1 MIKLLGLH
9 IHWTTYL
16 KYVKLSHSSLQATGT
31 GITTMNSSSETNFSE
46 LMTNSGC
53 CLVRIMSHNHRI
65 LHMADLVSN
74 VAKVSP
80 DRWNIP
86 AYKKGHKKI
95 QPNDWISWFNRNR
108 ENRIWTCDPYVPNVV
123 LYQAELLPEKIK

>member
-16 KYVKLSHSSLQATGT
+16 KYVKLSHSSLQAMGT

-53 CLVRIMSHNHRI
+53 CLVGIMSHNHRI

-74 VAKVSP
+74 VAKVSLTVETSLLTKKA
-80 DRWNIP
+80 IKKSSQMTGLVGLTVIGKTGFEP
-86 AYKKGHKKI
+86 AT
-95 QPNDWISWFNRNR
+95 PTSR
-108 ENRIWTCDPYVPNVV
+108 T
-123 LYQAELLPEKIK
+123 

>member
-16 KYVKLSHSSLQATGT
+16 KYVKLSHSSLQAMGT

-53 CLVRIMSHNHRI
+53 CLVGIMSHNHRI

-80 DRWNIP
+80 DRWNTH
-86 AYKKGHKKI
+86 AYKKGHKKN
-95 QPNDWISWFNRNR
+95 PAKWLD
-108 ENRIWTCDPYVPNVV
+108 
-123 LYQAELLPEKIK
+123 

>member
-16 KYVKLSHSSLQATGT
+16 KYVKLSHSSLQAMGT

-53 CLVRIMSHNHRI
+53 CLVGIMSHNHRI

-80 DRWNIP
+80 DRWNTP
-86 AYKKGHKKI
+86 TYKKGHKKSSQMTGLVGLTVI
-95 QPNDWISWFNRNR
+95 GKTGFEPATPTSR
-108 ENRIWTCDPYVPNVV
+108 T
-123 LYQAELLPEKIK
+123 